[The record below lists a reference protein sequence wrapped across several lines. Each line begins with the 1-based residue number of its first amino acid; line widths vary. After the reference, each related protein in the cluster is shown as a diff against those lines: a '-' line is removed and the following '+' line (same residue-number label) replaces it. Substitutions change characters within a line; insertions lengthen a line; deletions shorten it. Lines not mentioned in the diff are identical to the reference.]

1 MRIPTINFEISR
13 LVSSDSLRRPGLL
26 LALLLAALTVTAC
39 FESKI
44 ETTKLVDPV
53 RNPDRNMH
61 GVFYSL
67 PRTIVRVEMAVVK
80 TQIRDGLYKE
90 FAPCFFPKETV
101 LDAGTSF
108 SLDPTTVKF
117 DKLSV
122 ADPAEVYLIKTQG
135 GKFETRNLEMALTE
149 SGVFVKGVA
158 ESENQSLDVLTST
171 IKDVVG
177 IAGKAIVGPAHL
189 SEGVDAQKI
198 RSFREKLTPAQDAC
212 YGTALAAR
220 EAAEKALESL
230 QTYLAIPLSADNAIP
245 LETRKREREEATRN
259 AVAAMPASAIK
270 VARQAILTNLDTARQ
285 RVIDFEQAKVI
296 YDRILELEEKRDI
309 LLGGGGFGAPLPSDT
324 FTKILG
330 ELDTTLKAY
339 KDKYFLGSRKETATT
354 LAFRMDPV
362 STAAPNTKPL
372 FKFSE
377 TNGICLP
384 LLANN
389 QGVKVDPGF
398 SSAACPNY
406 QLVRLVVRAGD
417 NGEGDVGGTTMS
429 GAIGTA
435 GLNQDGKRGFYYRVP
450 GRGVATLESVY
461 GWTREEL
468 GRETLSI
475 AQFGNTVSLP
485 ASTGGRRTKYA
496 IDLFEASG
504 GLKNFVMGSDALVKQ
519 QNVKD
524 LTDSAATIF
533 QAAGEKREE
542 RRKANLPPD
551 ELSELER
558 KRKILE
564 EKKKIQDLEKA
575 LGTQGSTPEP
585 R

>member
-1 MRIPTINFEISR
+1 MRITNFK
-13 LVSSDSLRRPGLL
+13 RPGLL
-26 LALLLAALTVTAC
+26 VGLLFAALTFTAC

-44 ETTKLVDPV
+44 ETTKIGDTV
-53 RNPDRNMH
+53 RNPQNNMH

-80 TQIRDGLYKE
+80 TQTREGLYKE
-90 FAPCFFPKETV
+90 FAPCFFPKET
-101 LDAGTSF
+101 LLNNTTSF
-108 SLDPTTVKF
+108 ELDPTTVKF
-117 DKLSV
+117 DKISV
-122 ADPAEVYLIKTQG
+122 ADPGEVYLIKTQG

-177 IAGKAIVGPAHL
+177 IAAKAAVGPAHL

-198 RSFREKLTPAQDAC
+198 KDFREKLTPAQDAC
-212 YGTALAAR
+212 YSRVLARR
-220 EAAEKALESL
+220 EAAEEAFDTLATNLGIALSPN
-230 QTYLAIPLSADNAIP
+230 AAIP
-245 LETRKREREEATRN
+245 LERRRRDREAATQT
-259 AVAAMPASAIK
+259 AVAAMPASP
-270 VARQAILTNLDTARQ
+270 ARANNVAILVELETARQ
-285 RVIDFEQAKVI
+285 RVTDFEQAKVI
-296 YDRILELEEKRDI
+296 YDRILELEGNRDN
-309 LLGGGGFGAPLPSDT
+309 LLGGGGGFGAPLPSDT

-339 KDKYFLGSRKETATT
+339 KSKYFLGVRTQTATT
-354 LAFRMDPV
+354 LAFRMDPPPPP
-362 STAAPNTKPL
+362 APPAVIPAKDL
-372 FKFSE
+372 FFLSA

-384 LLANN
+384 LITNN
-389 QGVKVDPGF
+389 QGVRVDPDF
-398 SSAACPNY
+398 SSAAACVNP
-406 QLVRLVVRAGD
+406 LRIRLVIRGGD
-417 NGEGDVGGTTMS
+417 NGEGDAGGQTMA
-429 GAIGTA
+429 GAIQGA
-435 GLNQDGKRGFYYRVP
+435 GLNQNGKRGFYYRVP
-450 GRGVATLESVY
+450 GRGVAILQSVY
-461 GWTREEL
+461 GAAIEEL

-485 ASTGGRRTKYA
+485 SSTGGRRTKYA

-524 LTDSAATIF
+524 LTDSAATVF
-533 QAAGEKREE
+533 EAAGERKEA

-551 ELSELER
+551 ELTELER

-585 R
+585 N

>member
-1 MRIPTINFEISR
+1 MRKTNFKTS
-13 LVSSDSLRRPGLL
+13 GLL
-26 LALLLAALTVTAC
+26 LMVLFAGLTMTAC

-44 ETTKLVDPV
+44 ETTKLVDPD
-53 RNPDRNMH
+53 RNPYKNMQ

-67 PRTIVRVEMAVVK
+67 PRTIVRVEVAVVK
-80 TQIRDGLYKE
+80 TQTKEGLYKE
-90 FAPCFFPKETV
+90 FAPCFFPKET
-101 LDAGTSF
+101 LQNNSTSF
-108 SLDPTTVKF
+108 EMDPSTVKF

-122 ADPAEVYLIKTQG
+122 ADPGEVYLIKTQG

-158 ESENQSLDVLTST
+158 ESENQSLDVLTSA

-177 IAGKAIVGPAHL
+177 IASKAIVGPAHL

-198 RSFREKLTPAQDAC
+198 QDFRAKLTPAQDAC
-212 YGTALAAR
+212 YGAALARR
-220 EAAEKALESL
+220 EAAEADLDTLATSLGIALSPNA
-230 QTYLAIPLSADNAIP
+230 AIPI
-245 LETRKREREEATRN
+245 EKRQRDREAATRT
-259 AVAAMPASAIK
+259 AVTAMAAGAAKVAA
-270 VARQAILTNLDTARQ
+270 QATLTELDTARQ
-285 RVIDFEQAKVI
+285 RVNDFEQAKVI
-296 YDRILELEEKRDI
+296 YDRILELEEKRDG
-309 LLGGGGFGAPLPSDT
+309 LLGGGGFNAPLPSDT

-339 KDKYFLGSRKETATT
+339 KDKYFLGTKKQTATT
-354 LAFRMDPV
+354 LAFRMDPPPPPV
-362 STAAPNTKPL
+362 PPAVIPPKDL
-372 FKFSE
+372 FNFSE

-389 QGVKVDPGF
+389 QGVKVDPDFG
-398 SSAACPNY
+398 STAACANPKKI
-406 QLVRLVVRAGD
+406 RLVLRVGD
-417 NGEGDVGGTTMS
+417 NGEGDGGGTTMA
-429 GAIGTA
+429 GAIQTA
-435 GLNQDGKRGFYYRVP
+435 GLNQNGRRGFYYRVP
-450 GRGVATLESVY
+450 GRGVAELQSVD
-461 GWTREEL
+461 GAGAIDEL

-485 ASTGGRRTKYA
+485 SSTGGRRTKYT

-551 ELSELER
+551 ELNELER

-575 LGTQGSTPEP
+575 LGTQGSNPEP
-585 R
+585 NDFK

>member
-1 MRIPTINFEISR
+1 MRITNFK
-13 LVSSDSLRRPGLL
+13 RPGLFLGL
-26 LALLLAALTVTAC
+26 LFAALTMTAC

-44 ETTKLVDPV
+44 ETSKITDKV
-53 RNPDRNMH
+53 RNQQNMH

-67 PRTIVRVEMAVVK
+67 PRTIVRVEVAVVK
-80 TQIRDGLYKE
+80 TQTREGLYKE
-90 FAPCFFPKETV
+90 FAPCFFPKET
-101 LDAGTSF
+101 LLNNTTSF
-108 SLDPTTVKF
+108 ELDPTTVKF

-122 ADPAEVYLIKTQG
+122 ADPGEVYLIKTQG

-177 IAGKAIVGPAHL
+177 IAAKAAVGPAHL
-189 SEGVDAQKI
+189 SGGVDEQKI
-198 RSFREKLTPAQDAC
+198 QDFRAKLTPAQDAC
-212 YGTALAAR
+212 YGRELARR
-220 EAAEKALESL
+220 EAAEAALDALSTSL
-230 QTYLAIPLSADNAIP
+230 GIALSPNAAIP
-245 LETRKREREEATRN
+245 LEKRQRDRETTTRTT
-259 AVAAMPASAIK
+259 VAAMPPSP
-270 VARQAILTNLDTARQ
+270 ARVTNLAILTELDTARQ
-285 RVIDFEQAKVI
+285 RVTDFEQAKVI
-296 YDRILELEEKRDI
+296 YDRILELEEKRDG
-309 LLGGGGFGAPLPSDT
+309 LLGGGGFNAPLPSDT

-339 KDKYFLGSRKETATT
+339 KDKYFLGTRKQTATT
-354 LAFRMDPV
+354 LAFRMDPPPPPV
-362 STAAPNTKPL
+362 PPAPPIPPKDL
-372 FKFSE
+372 FNFSE

-389 QGVKVDPGF
+389 QGVKADPDFG
-398 SSAACPNY
+398 SAAACATPKKI
-406 QLVRLVVRAGD
+406 RLLIRVGD
-417 NGEGDVGGTTMS
+417 NGEGDGGGTTMA
-429 GAIGTA
+429 GAIQGA
-435 GLNQDGKRGFYYRVP
+435 GLNQNGKRGFYYRVP
-450 GRGVATLESVY
+450 GRGVAELQSVD
-461 GWTREEL
+461 GAGAIEEL

-475 AQFGNTVSLP
+475 AQFGKTVSLP
-485 ASTGGRRTKYA
+485 SSTGGRRTKYA

-524 LTDSAATIF
+524 LTDSTATIF

-551 ELSELER
+551 ELTELER

-585 R
+585 